1 MTSLADAL
9 PEMNWQLIFF
19 TVLLSALVAFLGDLL
34 GMRIAK
40 KRITLFGLRPRHTST
55 LITAIT
61 GMVIAMG
68 IMTALAVTS
77 DTVRTALFSL
87 KYVQRQVLDLTSQ
100 LQEARDESDLMGI
113 RYVESLQKLENSEK
127 ELAHVNEKLNS
138 LTPELEATRKEISE
152 LRSQRAK
159 LQEQIEA
166 LRSEAVNLRRGLEAV
181 REGRVVAFADE
192 LLSQETVQEGAS
204 REDLLSIMSNLRNK
218 VRFIVARRASISPE
232 DISIGKDEQEEERV
246 ISRCLVINSRK
257 VIRARALSN
266 VVAGDPVTLSYRVY
280 ESVRVYRKG
289 ELVFRKAVPSVN
301 DVAEAEGVLHEI
313 LKEVNPIA
321 VRDGILRDPFTRT
334 VGQIDATD
342 FYEAVDRLKDTES
355 SQIIVSVLAAED
367 IYTEGPVRVTLSIGL
382 DEG

>member
-1 MTSLADAL
+1 
-9 PEMNWQLIFF
+9 
-19 TVLLSALVAFLGDLL
+19 
-34 GMRIAK
+34 
-40 KRITLFGLRPRHTST
+40 
-55 LITAIT
+55 
-61 GMVIAMG
+61 
-68 IMTALAVTS
+68 
-77 DTVRTALFSL
+77 
-87 KYVQRQVLDLTSQ
+87 
-100 LQEARDESDLMGI
+100 
-113 RYVESLQKLENSEK
+113 
-127 ELAHVNEKLNS
+127 
-138 LTPELEATRKEISE
+138 
-152 LRSQRAK
+152 
-159 LQEQIEA
+159 
-166 LRSEAVNLRRGLEAV
+166 
-181 REGRVVAFADE
+181 VAFADE

-218 VRFIVARRASISPE
+218 VRFIVARRSSITPE
-232 DISIGKDEQEEERV
+232 EISIGKDEQEEERV

-266 VVAGDPVTLSYRVY
+266 VVAGEPVTLSYRVY

-289 ELVFRKAVPSVN
+289 ELVFRKAVPPVN
-301 DVAEAEGVLHEI
+301 DVAEAENVLHEV

-382 DEG
+382 DER